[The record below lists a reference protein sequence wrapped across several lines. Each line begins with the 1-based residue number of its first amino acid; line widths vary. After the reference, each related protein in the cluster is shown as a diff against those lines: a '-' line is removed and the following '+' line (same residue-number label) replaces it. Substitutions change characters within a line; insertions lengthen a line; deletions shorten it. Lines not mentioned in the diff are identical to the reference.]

1 MAKQDS
7 DFGSFLFG
15 FLMGGVVGAAVG
27 LLFAPAA
34 GTETREQIKQKSVEL
49 SDAAAKRADEY
60 RAKAEEILADAR
72 TKGEQMVTDTR
83 TKVEE
88 AVADLQERAKELQK
102 QIEGGLGKDEEAE
115 IEAAV
120 EEALEE
126 KTVVKGDPH
135 DNEA

>member
-34 GTETREQIKQKSVEL
+34 GTDTREQIKQKSVEL
-49 SDAAAKRADEY
+49 SDVAAKRADEY

-72 TKGEQMVTDTR
+72 TKGEQMMTDTR
-83 TKVEE
+83 SKVEE
-88 AVADLQERAKELQK
+88 AVADLQKRAKELQK
-102 QIEGGLGKDEEAE
+102 QTEELADGEEAK

-120 EEALEE
+120 GEALEE
-126 KTVVKGDPH
+126 ATVVADDAKD
-135 DNEA
+135 EV